1 MRMSDEALARGIYP
15 WVEIGLDPLSNH
27 GVEPIDELS
36 CIDKCGHALP
46 RAMVTVSALLRR
58 SRAMVMSRAANTPP

>member
-46 RAMVTVSALLRR
+46 RAMVTVSALLR
-58 SRAMVMSRAANTPP
+58 